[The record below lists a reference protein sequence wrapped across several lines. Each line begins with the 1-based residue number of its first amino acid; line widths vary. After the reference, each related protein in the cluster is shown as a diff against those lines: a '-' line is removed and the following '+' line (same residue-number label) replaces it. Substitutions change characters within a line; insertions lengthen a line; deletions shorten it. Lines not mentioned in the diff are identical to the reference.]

1 MFRDAADKGVHAL
14 EMRFNLV
21 CGTRLE
27 NRIYGDVVELADAAD
42 SKSAD
47 GDIVWVQV
55 PPSPPRVPL
64 RVCLLLLVPWIM
76 KMHQ

>member
-76 KMHQ
+76 KMYQ

>member
-1 MFRDAADKGVHAL
+1 MSSDAADKGVHAL

-55 PPSPPRVPL
+55 PPSPPERNPKNKECGATVGDL
-64 RVCLLLLVPWIM
+64 
-76 KMHQ
+76 